1 MQPYLQDVE
10 FLNGLND
17 IVARKWKPPTDVGG
31 DDDEVD
37 ALQVCPLGRLGPSGP
52 LGPFVVFVDR
62 LRKFFFWHMCSA
74 PPVPYHPVLPEGE
87 SGRHGLTND
96 PTYLGH
102 FSHEFVPN

>member
-1 MQPYLQDVE
+1 MPQFMMQPYLQDVE

-62 LRKFFFWHMCSA
+62 LRKFFFGTCA
-74 PPVPYHPVLPEGE
+74 RRLP
-87 SGRHGLTND
+87 
-96 PTYLGH
+96 
-102 FSHEFVPN
+102 SHTIPFYPRAKAGAMV